1 MQKKNRAVNSLSWWR
16 EKISRL
22 WRHFSFLP
30 VDFIVLVY
38 NLILVVSVIVF
49 RDRVANWPVHL
60 AFNLCI
66 IAFVLHLGRLGVNPA
81 NRFMKLVRRW
91 YFLILLLFIYE
102 QTGGLVFVY
111 VPRWLDNGLALLEY
125 SLFGVHP
132 TLFLQDYNIPLLNEY
147 FMFGYFTYFFLIL
160 IYSMSLFIRKMDY
173 NLDLFVT
180 TMTLTFLTCFIM
192 FYFYPIAGPRFLFR
206 DIYGGGLDGWLFVP
220 LVDYVI
226 KHGAAEG
233 GSMPSSHTAVAVVIL
248 VHSWRYSRRLGY
260 IFTPIVVGLVIGTF
274 WGRFHYISDTIVG
287 LAMAII
293 CIIIG
298 DWLVRKR
305 KLGSAKF
312 V

>member
-1 MQKKNRAVNSLSWWR
+1 ML
-16 EKISRL
+16 L
-22 WRHFSFLP
+22 
-30 VDFIVLVY
+30 Y
-38 NLILVVSVIVF
+38 NLIVAVSVIIF
-49 RDRVANWPVHL
+49 RERVANWPVHL

-66 IAFVLHLGRLGVNPA
+66 IAFVLHLGRMEVNPA
-81 NRFMKLVRRW
+81 IRFMKFIRRW

-102 QTGGLVFVY
+102 QTGGLVFIY

-125 SLFGVHP
+125 NIFGVHP
-132 TLFLQDYNIPLLNEY
+132 TLFLQNYTIPLLNEY

-160 IYSMSLFIRKMDY
+160 IYSMSLYVRKMDY
-173 NLDLFVT
+173 QLDLFVT
-180 TMTLTFLTCFIM
+180 TVTLTFLTCFIM

-206 DIYGGGLDGWLFVP
+206 DIYNGGLEGWLFVP

-233 GSMPSSHTAVAVVIL
+233 GSMPSSHTAAAVVIL
-248 VHSWRYSRRLGY
+248 VHSWRYSRGLGY

-274 WGRFHYISDTIVG
+274 WGRFHYVSDTIVG
-287 LAMAII
+287 LAIAII
-293 CIIIG
+293 CIIIS